1 MQLHTS
7 IDEWPL
13 TLISPSLTIAVAL
26 PLTCSMPGK
35 PLIFKAFRAS
45 LTLVPAGYI
54 AARDPKL
61 FCDLALRAGH
71 FPAKAIARGDDLF
84 LPLRQAF
91 VHEFSHAQAVVPIL
105 NIEIHRVLH
114 ADNVHEI
121 ERLAVGIGIERIVER
136 HLALRLLPAAKVHED
151 LILHAF
157 GSISRKASS
166 LFRAIAG
173 NPLDKPDGADRDQVV
188 LLVRLRIVLL

>member
-1 MQLHTS
+1 M
-7 IDEWPL
+7 
-13 TLISPSLTIAVAL
+13 
-26 PLTCSMPGK
+26 
-35 PLIFKAFRAS
+35 IFKAFRAS
-45 LTLVPAGYI
+45 LTLAPARYV

-71 FPAKAIARGDDLF
+71 FPAEAIARGDDLF

-91 VHEFSHAQAVVPIL
+91 VYEFSHAQAVVPIL
-105 NIEIHRVLH
+105 DIEVHRVLH

-157 GSISRKASS
+157 GSISRKASP

>member
-1 MQLHTS
+1 MQKKL
-7 IDEWPL
+7 
-13 TLISPSLTIAVAL
+13 LIPILVVLVIVIVLITRGCGKKDTKQEARQEEPQDTVAD
-26 PLTCSMPGK
+26 P
-35 PLIFKAFRAS
+35 FDDAS
-45 LTLVPAGYI
+45 A

-71 FPAKAIARGDDLF
+71 FPAEAIARGDDFF

-91 VHEFSHAQAVVPIL
+91 VYKFSHAQAVVPIL
-105 NIEIHRVLH
+105 DIEVHRVLH

-151 LILHAF
+151 FILHAF

>member
-1 MQLHTS
+1 MAAYFPKFLATYNS
-7 IDEWPL
+7 GGATPNMLD
-13 TLISPSLTIAVAL
+13 AR
-26 PLTCSMPGK
+26 K

-45 LTLVPAGYI
+45 LTLVPARYI

-71 FPAKAIARGDDLF
+71 FPAEAIARGDDLF

-91 VHEFSHAQAVVPIL
+91 VYEFSHAQAVVPIL
-105 NIEIHRVLH
+105 DIEVHRVLH

-188 LLVRLRIVLL
+188 LLVRLRVVLL